1 MLSFQFSVLCSA
13 VHTFGQNR
21 ALKMSPRGRRTS
33 KHQRIIIFSWFL
45 CEYIDVCVQALIRQS
60 AHGWRSIH
68 QLSRLPV
75 TSGHLWG
82 PFHCI
87 SNPPKLIHSPC
98 KSNETARWR
107 CMQLYVMPAFL
118 PCSWNYP
125 FKVLPLQPSDKVD
138 SFSEAW
144 QILGQLEHCLD
155 WGRRDCG
162 SYSHSQA
169 GLCCLLVYRA
179 ETVLPAPKPC
189 CAFWKAKQINCGRHR
204 EREGCVSGNIK
215 GTKK

>member
-1 MLSFQFSVLCSA
+1 MTQTRRQTLFWKTKASHWTIPPHTCPWESQKHNQRREFDGIFKTLWPFLLLLPGLFCVFTSNKFSNLIIKSNLFMLSFQFSVLCGA

-21 ALKMSPRGRRTS
+21 ALKISPRGRRTS
-33 KHQRIIIFSWFL
+33 KHQRMIIFSWFL

-60 AHGWRSIH
+60 VHGWRSIH

-87 SNPPKLIHSPC
+87 TNPPKLIHSPC

-118 PCSWNYP
+118 PCPGNYP
-125 FKVLPLQPSDKVD
+125 S
-138 SFSEAW
+138 
-144 QILGQLEHCLD
+144 ILL
-155 WGRRDCG
+155 
-162 SYSHSQA
+162 
-169 GLCCLLVYRA
+169 
-179 ETVLPAPKPC
+179 
-189 CAFWKAKQINCGRHR
+189 
-204 EREGCVSGNIK
+204 
-215 GTKK
+215 